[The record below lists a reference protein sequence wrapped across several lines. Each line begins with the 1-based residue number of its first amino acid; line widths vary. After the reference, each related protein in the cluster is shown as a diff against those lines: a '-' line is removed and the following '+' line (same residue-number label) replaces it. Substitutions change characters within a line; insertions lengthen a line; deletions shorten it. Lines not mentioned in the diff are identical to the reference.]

1 MIISVCKNTK
11 KIKLMQIITLK
22 SYVNL
27 IVNNAKCWMTFS

>member
-27 IVNNAKCWMTFS
+27 IVKNAKCWMAFS